1 MSPSLRSRSRIPDA
15 PALGGGSRSRP
26 VVLATLA
33 VPFEAEAAR
42 IAIQAAMEGSV
53 KLIVVDAVEM
63 PFWPQSM
70 AMRYA
75 ELEEA
80 DDREAIR
87 RLVAQTAALG
97 IDVEHLRVR
106 SPRPVEALLEVAG
119 ERDAGLLVIGPD
131 PARLRPRTFRKA
143 VKRIRKRCS
152 CLLWVAGEGP

>member
-1 MSPSLRSRSRIPDA
+1 M
-15 PALGGGSRSRP
+15 
-26 VVLATLA
+26 LATLA
-33 VPFEAEAAR
+33 VPFEPEAAR
-42 IAIQAAMEGSV
+42 IAIQAALEGSV

-63 PFWPQSM
+63 PLWPQSM

-75 ELEEA
+75 ELEED

-87 RLVAQTAALG
+87 RLVGRPPALG
-97 IDVEHLRVR
+97 IEVEHLRVR

-143 VKRIRKRCS
+143 VQAHPQAVLVPVVGGGR
-152 CLLWVAGEGP
+152 GPVGPRPLRDQSPTAAALGCGVPISS

>member
-1 MSPSLRSRSRIPDA
+1 MSPSLRSRSRVPDA
-15 PALGGGSRSRP
+15 PFVADGSRHRP

-63 PFWPQSM
+63 PLWPQSM

-87 RLVAQTAALG
+87 RLVAQTAALASTSS
-97 IDVEHLRVR
+97 ISASAARAR
-106 SPRPVEALLEVAG
+106 SR
-119 ERDAGLLVIGPD
+119 
-131 PARLRPRTFRKA
+131 
-143 VKRIRKRCS
+143 RCS
-152 CLLWVAGEGP
+152 RWRASAMQGYW